1 MRRSSTAAPLNLL
14 NVDHEGQVQEMI
26 DLAETAKR
34 SPQPVQHWIMSW
46 REGEQPTSA
55 QADKAARMFLD
66 EMGLAGHQAIYGLHR
81 DTENWHL
88 HLAVN
93 RVHPETEKLVTVNN
107 GFDHEVA
114 HRAIARIE
122 HAQGWQREE
131 RGLFQMREDGR
142 VERARP
148 RDEQERKPSVR
159 ARDFEERV
167 GARSAERVAIEDGAP
182 AIRAAGSWR
191 EMHEALAE
199 KGMRFERKGSGAIL
213 WIGDQPVKASSA
225 GRDCSMSALEKRLG
239 EFEPARDAA
248 RVMTRTRAPEPIMP
262 TAPGWRQYTDAR
274 RQHYRERSRGRE
286 RQMEQQREDRQRMA
300 ARHRQERA
308 EIFRGSW
315 KGRGALLNATRNLLA
330 ARQAQEKAEQRDR
343 QRLERGGTGQ
353 GSGTV
358 PELRRM
364 ASSKRSPARPGVATS
379 RTTTASHRGAD
390 LRAPRAPRYPRVRPG
405 RRRLARPLSSRRR
418 ARLPCLHRPG

>member
-1 MRRSSTAAPLNLL
+1 MIVKKVPTSKLAPAKSKAHNVRALADYIAGPKAGGAGEKVEHRGAVNLL

-55 QADKAARMFLD
+55 QADKAAKMFLD
-66 EMGLAGHQAIYGLHR
+66 EMGLAGHQALYGLHR

-182 AIRAAGSWR
+182 AIRAAGSWW

-199 KGMRFERKGSGAIL
+199 KGMRLERKGSGAIL

-225 GRDCSMSALEKRLG
+225 GRDCSMSALQKRLG
-239 EFEPARDAA
+239 EFQPGEGCRARDD
-248 RVMTRTRAPEPIMP
+248 THPRTRA
-262 TAPGWRQYTDAR
+262 DHAR
-274 RQHYRERSRGRE
+274 CP
-286 RQMEQQREDRQRMA
+286 
-300 ARHRQERA
+300 
-308 EIFRGSW
+308 
-315 KGRGALLNATRNLLA
+315 
-330 ARQAQEKAEQRDR
+330 
-343 QRLERGGTGQ
+343 RLEAVHR
-353 GSGTV
+353 
-358 PELRRM
+358 
-364 ASSKRSPARPGVATS
+364 
-379 RTTTASHRGAD
+379 RTTTAPPGAFPGTGTAD
-390 LRAPRAPRYPRVRPG
+390 GAAAGGSATHGRSPSARASRHLPRILEGAGRSPQRDQEFARRPSSPGEG
-405 RRRLARPLSSRRR
+405 RA
-418 ARLPCLHRPG
+418 A